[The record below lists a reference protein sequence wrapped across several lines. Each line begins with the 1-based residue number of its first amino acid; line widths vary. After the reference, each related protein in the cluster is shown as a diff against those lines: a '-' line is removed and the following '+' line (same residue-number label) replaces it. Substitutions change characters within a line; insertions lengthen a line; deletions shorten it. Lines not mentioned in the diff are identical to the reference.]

1 MSGFYDQ
8 VVTFLNERLNF
19 WFMAQPSSSA
29 NSSPYP
35 PVLIAERFTIG
46 NKSSINWGGADI
58 FVKFILD
65 V

>member
-19 WFMAQPSSSA
+19 WLTAQPSNSA
-29 NSSPYP
+29 NSSPCAA
-35 PVLIAERFTIG
+35 VLIAERFTIE
-46 NKSSINWGGADI
+46 NKSSINWGSADI